1 MEFRKFRQEAF
12 LAPSVGFVG
21 GSLSSALA
29 VYDTVKHNYVDA
41 VTLGAAAITYFTLG
55 YLFASKRV

>member
-12 LAPSVGFVG
+12 LAPSVGFAG

-29 VYDTVKHNYVDA
+29 VYDAIRHNYVDA
-41 VTLGAAAITYFTLG
+41 GALSVAAITYFTLG
-55 YLFASKRV
+55 YLFASKRI